1 MQQTYTNHANI
12 RSQQRGIPPLVSEW
26 LMDYGTEVYDGHGGV
41 VRYFTPKSI
50 RKVEKAVGREPV
62 RRMSEFMRCYLV
74 QSSYDG
80 TVLTVGKRHNNKHL
94 PRH

>member
-1 MQQTYTNHANI
+1 MQQTYTNHASI
-12 RSQQRGIPPLVSEW
+12 RSQQRGIPPLVSDW
-26 LMDYGTEVYDGHGGV
+26 LMDFGDEVYDGHGGI
-41 VRYFTPKSI
+41 VRYFTPKSV

-74 QSSYDG
+74 QSSSDG

>member
-1 MQQTYTNHANI
+1 MQQTYTNHANV

-26 LMDYGTEVYDGHGGV
+26 LLDFGDEVYDGHGGV
-41 VRYFTPKSI
+41 VRYFTPKSV

-80 TVLTVGKRHNNKHL
+80 AILTVGKRHNNKHL

>member
-12 RSQQRGIPPLVSEW
+12 RSQQRGIPPLVSDW
-26 LMDYGTEVYDGHGGV
+26 LLDFGDEVYDGHGGV
-41 VRYFTPKSI
+41 VRYFTPKSV

-62 RRMSEFMRCYLV
+62 RRMSEFLRCYLV